1 VSNRFTVRAEDP
13 ACARRIVRR
22 TLTAESNV
30 HADAV
35 ETAVLLTS
43 ELVTNAIVHGS
54 EDPTLLLDVSEDRI
68 HIEVVD
74 CEPTVELVP
83 RTIDVM
89 RESGRGLAIVDALAS
104 TWGVE
109 PRLVGKAVWFEL
121 RL

>member
-30 HADAV
+30 NADAV

-54 EDPTLLLDVSEDRI
+54 EDPTLLLDVSDDRI

-89 RESGRGLAIVDALAS
+89 RQRGRGLAIVDALAS

-109 PRLVGKAVWFEL
+109 PRLLGKAVWFEL
-121 RL
+121 HL

>member
-1 VSNRFTVRAEDP
+1 MRAENP

-30 HADAV
+30 HGDAV

-54 EDPTLLLDVSEDRI
+54 EDPTLLVDVSEERI
-68 HIEVVD
+68 HVEVVD
-74 CEPTVELVP
+74 CESTVDLMP
-83 RTIDVM
+83 RSTDVM
-89 RESGRGLAIVDALAS
+89 GQRGRGLAIVDALAS
-104 TWGVE
+104 AWGVE
-109 PRLVGKAVWFEL
+109 PRLVGKAVWFDL

>member
-1 VSNRFTVRAEDP
+1 VSCRFTVRAENP

-22 TLTAESNV
+22 TLGDEGSV
-30 HADAV
+30 HGDTV

-74 CEPTVELVP
+74 CEATVDLVP
-83 RTIDVM
+83 LNTDVM
-89 RESGRGLAIVDALAS
+89 RPSGRGLAIVDALAS
-104 TWGVE
+104 AWGVE
-109 PRLVGKAVWFEL
+109 PRLVGKAVWFDL
-121 RL
+121 HL

>member
-30 HADAV
+30 NADAV

-54 EDPTLLLDVSEDRI
+54 EDPTLLLDVSDDRI

-89 RESGRGLAIVDALAS
+89 RPRGRGLAIVDALAS

-109 PRLVGKAVWFEL
+109 PRLLGKAVWFEL
-121 RL
+121 HL